1 MKKYILRRLI
11 QSIPTLFG
19 VIIINFLLIHTAPG
33 DPISRFLGGQE
44 ASPEYIQN
52 LRAMF
57 GLDKPLP
64 IQLIIYIKE
73 VLCGNLGYSFA
84 SQQPV
89 MKLIMERVPATLL
102 LIFTAL
108 IFATLVGMLMG
119 VISSRRPYSMVDN
132 MNTFIALIGYSL
144 PVFWLGQILLITFS
158 LEIRIFPA
166 QGMFSLRE
174 PTVGF
179 SRILDVA
186 YHLILPALA
195 LSFHYIAI
203 NSRFTRASMLEV
215 LDQDY
220 ITTARS
226 KGLPEK
232 TIIYKHALRNAL
244 LPVVTL
250 IGMNFGVAF
259 AGAVLTETVFAWPG
273 LGRLMLDGIYSR
285 DYPLLMGMF
294 IVISIMV
301 IFSNLITDV
310 IYSLLD
316 PRIRYH

>member
-1 MKKYILRRLI
+1 MKTYILRRLI
-11 QSIPTLFG
+11 QLIPTLFG
-19 VIIINFLLIHTAPG
+19 VMIINFFLIHVAPG

-44 ASPEYIQN
+44 ASAEYIQN
-52 LRAMF
+52 LRVMF
-57 GLDKPLP
+57 GLDKSLP
-64 IQLIIYIKE
+64 VQLMIYIKE
-73 VLCGNLGYSFA
+73 ILCGNLGYSFI

-89 MKLIMERVPATLL
+89 MKLILERVPATLL

-108 IFATLVGMLMG
+108 TFATLIGVVLG
-119 VISSRRPYSMVDN
+119 VISSKQPYSLIDN
-132 MNTFIALIGYSL
+132 ANTFIALIGYSL
-144 PVFWLGQILLITFS
+144 PVFWLGQILLIVFS
-158 LEIRIFPA
+158 LELRLFPA

-174 PTVGF
+174 PAVGLYQWVDI
-179 SRILDVA
+179 SH
-186 YHLILPALA
+186 HLVLPALT
-195 LSFHYIAI
+195 LSFHYIAV

-220 ITTARS
+220 IAVARA
-226 KGLPEK
+226 KGLPER
-232 TIIYKHALRNAL
+232 TVVYKHALRNAL

-294 IVISIMV
+294 IVISVMV
-301 IFSNLITDV
+301 VFANLITD
-310 IYSLLD
+310 ILYSILD
-316 PRIRYH
+316 PRIRLD